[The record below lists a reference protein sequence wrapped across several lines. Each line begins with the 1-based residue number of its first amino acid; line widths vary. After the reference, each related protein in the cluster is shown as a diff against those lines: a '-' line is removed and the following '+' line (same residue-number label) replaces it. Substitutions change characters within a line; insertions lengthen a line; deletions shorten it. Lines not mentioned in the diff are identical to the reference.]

1 MRFSRDKKPGEK
13 VNTGLRI
20 TRDLIK
26 DERQVFGSLE
36 ECIGGKMWILIQ
48 RKPAYGD
55 PSEVEPPVSQCHLRL
70 YQHKYDG

>member
-26 DERQVFGSLE
+26 DERQVFGSFK
-36 ECIGGKMWILIQ
+36 ECIVGKMWILIQ
-48 RKPAYGD
+48 RKPVHGD
-55 PSEVEPPVSQCHLRL
+55 PSE
-70 YQHKYDG
+70 